1 VLVQTVLIDCVIMR
15 GISSKYGVLVQTV
28 LLDCVIKGED
38 LFIIC
43 FVSANC
49 VARLRNYEGD

>member
-1 VLVQTVLIDCVIMR
+1 MQTVLLDCVIMK

-38 LFIIC
+38 LFIIWC
-43 FVSANC
+43 VIANC
-49 VARLRNYEGD
+49 VARLHNYKGD